1 MIVVLLFILLILFIV
16 GAVLRSRQQGKPRR
30 EQSDAGEILMVMA
43 GVCGGFLLVIGLM
56 AAVSLN
62 TDHLDDRNTIIELRE
77 QREEIVLH
85 KERVED
91 NIRESLS
98 KYPGLEKEIIQ
109 DIDPIILVN
118 YPELKS
124 SETITKQFEALSKV
138 EDRLYKNKST
148 ELRLEKNMR
157 VREQNPI
164 NWGLL
169 WV

>member
-1 MIVVLLFILLILFIV
+1 MVIVLLIILIIIFGIGL
-16 GAVLRSRQQGKPRR
+16 VLDLRANKLPSRDRTDG
-30 EQSDAGEILMVMA
+30 GEIVMGITGMIA
-43 GVCGGFLLVIGLM
+43 ACLLLVGLLGAM
-56 AAVSLN
+56 SLN
-62 TDHLDDRNTIIELRE
+62 GDHLDDRNTIIQLRE

-98 KYPGLEKEIIQ
+98 KYPGLEKEIIE

-124 SETITKQFEALSKV
+124 SETITQQFEALSEV
-138 EDRLYKNKST
+138 EDRLYKNKSA
-148 ELRLEKNMR
+148 ELQREKDMR
-157 VREQNPI
+157 VREQNPV